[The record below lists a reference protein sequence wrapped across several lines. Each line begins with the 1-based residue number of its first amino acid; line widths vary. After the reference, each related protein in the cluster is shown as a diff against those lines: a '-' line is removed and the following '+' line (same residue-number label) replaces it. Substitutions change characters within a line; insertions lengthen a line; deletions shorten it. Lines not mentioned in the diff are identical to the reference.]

1 MFSLKVVS
9 AQLRLVTLLNLG
21 GLGAL
26 TKLHR
31 LAMTLLLQ
39 WSEKRWLGLR
49 SATSLSHLELSLAAV
64 DVAMMSIVTVML
76 MMLYMVTFMDRLQ
89 WLLWG
94 MEESSAVDRVASVM
108 VKLLILSLLRWIT
121 RLPGYLMM
129 TAP

>member
-1 MFSLKVVS
+1 MMFSLKVVS

-21 GLGAL
+21 GLRAL

-39 WSEKRWLGLR
+39 WCEKRWLGLR

-64 DVAMMSIVTVML
+64 DVAMMSTVML

-89 WLLWG
+89 WLLWV
-94 MEESSAVDRVASVM
+94 MEESSAVDRVAIVM
-108 VKLLILSLLRWIT
+108 VKLLILSLL
-121 RLPGYLMM
+121 
-129 TAP
+129 

>member
-21 GLGAL
+21 GLRAL

-39 WSEKRWLGLR
+39 WSEKRWLRLR
-49 SATSLSHLELSLAAV
+49 SATSLSHLELSLAVV

-89 WLLWG
+89 WLLWV

-108 VKLLILSLLRWIT
+108 VKLLILSLL
-121 RLPGYLMM
+121 
-129 TAP
+129 